1 MSLDNDNTEPAA
13 RADLDALSSMGKR
26 PVDAGNRIVPT
37 TVRELLD
44 GLKTNWRVVQHPPL
58 DTIDQGMEL
67 GIADLLGL
75 SVENLSKFLLLE
87 DAGGLLILLVAKGIV
102 RPDLRQVREVVGC
115 RRLHMA
121 SAATLRQ
128 CLDTVP
134 GRVSLLDLVDHQDQV
149 GTVVLDGNLIA
160 TDQQTA
166 LPLGSD
172 DVSVCLPASCLPNL
186 ARKLVSRVFILPE
199 S

>member
-1 MSLDNDNTEPAA
+1 MNSGDSGTQPAA
-13 RADLDALSSMGKR
+13 RADRGVTGDMGQKSIGSGDR
-26 PVDAGNRIVPT
+26 MVPVPVP
-37 TVRELLD
+37 VPVPVQELLD
-44 GLKTNWRVVQHPPL
+44 GLRIDWRVVQHPPL

-67 GIADLLGL
+67 GIADLLRL

-87 DAGGLLILLVAKGIV
+87 DVGGLLILLVVRGIR

-134 GRVSLLDLVDHQDQV
+134 GRVSLLDLVDRQGQV
-149 GTVVLDGNLIA
+149 DTVVLDGNLTA
-160 TDQQTA
+160 TDEQTA

-172 DVSVCLPASCLPNL
+172 EVSVCLPGSCLPDL
-186 ARKLVSRVFILPE
+186 ARKLAS
-199 S
+199 

>member
-1 MSLDNDNTEPAA
+1 MGPGNGSTDPAA
-13 RADLDALSSMGKR
+13 RAGLDAS
-26 PVDAGNRIVPT
+26 AGMDKGSLGSGDRMVPQP
-37 TVRELLD
+37 VRELLD
-44 GLKTNWRVVQHPPL
+44 GLRTNWRVAQHPPL

-75 SVENLSKFLLLE
+75 SIENLSKFLLLE
-87 DAGGLLILLVAKGIV
+87 DAGGLLILLVAKGIE
-102 RPDLRQVREVVGC
+102 RPDLRQVRAVVGC

-134 GRVSLLDLVDHQDQV
+134 GRVSLLDLVGHRGQV
-149 GTVVLDGNLIA
+149 DTVVLDGNLTA
-160 TDQQTA
+160 TDEQAA

-172 DVSVCLPASCLPNL
+172 DVSVCLPGSCLPDL
-186 ARKLVSRVFILPE
+186 VRKLVSRVFILSE

>member
-1 MSLDNDNTEPAA
+1 MNSGDSGTQPAA
-13 RADLDALSSMGKR
+13 RADRGVTGDMGQKSIGSGDR
-26 PVDAGNRIVPT
+26 MVPVPVQ
-37 TVRELLD
+37 ELLD
-44 GLKTNWRVVQHPPL
+44 GLRIDWRVVQHPPL

-87 DAGGLLILLVAKGIV
+87 DVGGLLILLVVRGIR

-134 GRVSLLDLVDHQDQV
+134 GRVSLLDLVDRQGQV
-149 GTVVLDGNLIA
+149 DTVVLDGNLTA
-160 TDQQTA
+160 TDEQTA

-172 DVSVCLPASCLPNL
+172 EVSVCLPGSCLPDL
-186 ARKLVSRVFILPE
+186 ARKLASQVFILPE

>member
-1 MSLDNDNTEPAA
+1 MRPGNGSTDPAA
-13 RADLDALSSMGKR
+13 RAELDAL
-26 PVDAGNRIVPT
+26 AGMDKGSLGSGDRMVPQP
-37 TVRELLD
+37 VRELLD
-44 GLKTNWRVVQHPPL
+44 GLRTNWRLVQHPPL

-75 SVENLSKFLLLE
+75 SIENLSKFLLLE
-87 DAGGLLILLVAKGIV
+87 DAGGLLILLVAKGIE

-134 GRVSLLDLVDHQDQV
+134 GRVSLLDLVGHHGQV
-149 GTVVLDGNLIA
+149 DTVVLDGNLTA
-160 TDQQTA
+160 TDEQTA

-172 DVSVCLPASCLPNL
+172 DVSVCLPGSCLPDL
-186 ARKLVSRVFILPE
+186 VRKLVSRVFILSE

>member
-1 MSLDNDNTEPAA
+1 MSLDNDNAEPAA
-13 RADLDALSSMGKR
+13 RADLGALSSMGKR

-37 TVRELLD
+37 TVRDLLD

-102 RPDLRQVREVVGC
+102 RLDLRQVREVVGC

-134 GRVSLLDLVDHQDQV
+134 GRVSLLDLVDHQGQV
-149 GTVVLDGNLIA
+149 DTVVLDGNLIA

-172 DVSVCLPASCLPNL
+172 DVSVCLPASCLPEL

>member
-1 MSLDNDNTEPAA
+1 MSLGNDNAEPAA

-87 DAGGLLILLVAKGIV
+87 DAGGLLILLVVRGIT

-134 GRVSLLDLVDHQDQV
+134 GRVSLLDLVDRRGQV
-149 GTVVLDGNLIA
+149 DTVVLDGNLTA
-160 TDQQTA
+160 TDEQTA

-172 DVSVCLPASCLPNL
+172 KVSVCLPGSCLPDL
-186 ARKLVSRVFILPE
+186 ARKLASQVFILPE

>member
-1 MSLDNDNTEPAA
+1 MVP
-13 RADLDALSSMGKR
+13 LS
-26 PVDAGNRIVPT
+26 
-37 TVRELLD
+37 VREHLD
-44 GLKTNWRVVQHPPL
+44 GLGTNWRVVQHPPL

-67 GIADLLGL
+67 GIADPLGL

-87 DAGGLLILLVAKGIV
+87 DAGRLLILLVAQGIR

-121 SAATLRQ
+121 PAATLRQ
-128 CLDTVP
+128 RLDTVP
-134 GRVSLLDLVDHQDQV
+134 GRVSLLDLVDYRGQV
-149 GTVVLDGNLIA
+149 DTLVLDGNLVA

-172 DVSVCLPASCLPNL
+172 EVSVCLPGSCLPDL
-186 ARKLVSRVFILPE
+186 ARKLASQVFILPE

>member
-1 MSLDNDNTEPAA
+1 MRPGNGSTDPAA
-13 RADLDALSSMGKR
+13 RAELDASAGMDKGSLGSGDRMVPQ
-26 PVDAGNRIVPT
+26 PVRA
-37 TVRELLD
+37 LLD
-44 GLKTNWRVVQHPPL
+44 GLRTNWRVAQHPPL

-67 GIADLLGL
+67 GIADLLGI
-75 SVENLSKFLLLE
+75 SIENLSKFLLLE
-87 DAGGLLILLVAKGIV
+87 DAGGLLILLVAKGIE

-134 GRVSLLDLVDHQDQV
+134 GRVSLLDLVGHRGQV
-149 GTVVLDGNLIA
+149 DTVVLDGSLTA
-160 TDQQTA
+160 TDEQTA

-172 DVSVCLPASCLPNL
+172 DVSVCLPGSCLPDL
-186 ARKLVSRVFILPE
+186 ARKLVSRVLILPE
-199 S
+199 G

>member
-1 MSLDNDNTEPAA
+1 MNSGDSGTQPAA
-13 RADLDALSSMGKR
+13 RADRGVTGDMGQKSIGSGDR
-26 PVDAGNRIVPT
+26 MVPVPVQ
-37 TVRELLD
+37 ELLD
-44 GLKTNWRVVQHPPL
+44 GLRIDWRVVQHPPL

-87 DAGGLLILLVAKGIV
+87 DVGGLLILLVVRGIR

-134 GRVSLLDLVDHQDQV
+134 GRVSLLDFVDRRGQV
-149 GTVVLDGNLIA
+149 DTVVLDGNLTA
-160 TDQQTA
+160 TDEQTA

-172 DVSVCLPASCLPNL
+172 EVSVCLPGSCLPDL
-186 ARKLVSRVFILPE
+186 ARKLASQVFILPE

>member
-1 MSLDNDNTEPAA
+1 MRPGNGSTDPAA
-13 RADLDALSSMGKR
+13 RAELDAS
-26 PVDAGNRIVPT
+26 AGMDKGSLGSGDRMVPQP
-37 TVRELLD
+37 VRELLD
-44 GLKTNWRVVQHPPL
+44 GLRTNWRVAQHPPL

-75 SVENLSKFLLLE
+75 SIENLSKFLLLE
-87 DAGGLLILLVAKGIV
+87 DAGGLLILLVAKGIE
-102 RPDLRQVREVVGC
+102 RPDLRQVRAVVRC

-134 GRVSLLDLVDHQDQV
+134 GRVSLLDLVGHRGQV
-149 GTVVLDGNLIA
+149 DTVVLDGSLTA
-160 TDQQTA
+160 TDEQTA

-172 DVSVCLPASCLPNL
+172 DVSVCLPGSCLPDL
-186 ARKLVSRVFILPE
+186 ARKLVSRVLILPE
-199 S
+199 G

>member
-1 MSLDNDNTEPAA
+1 MRPGNDNAEPATGA
-13 RADLDALSSMGKR
+13 DCGSTGDIGQKSIGSEDRKMPVPVRA
-26 PVDAGNRIVPT
+26 
-37 TVRELLD
+37 LLD
-44 GLKTNWRVVQHPPL
+44 GLRIDWRVVQHPPL

-87 DAGGLLILLVAKGIV
+87 DAGGLLILLVSKGIV

-121 SAATLRQ
+121 SAAILRQ

-134 GRVSLLDLVDHQDQV
+134 GRVSLLDLVGHRGQV
-149 GTVVLDGNLIA
+149 DTVVLDGSLTA
-160 TDQQTA
+160 TDEQTA

-172 DVSVCLPASCLPNL
+172 DVSVCLPGTCLPDL

-199 S
+199 G

>member
-1 MSLDNDNTEPAA
+1 MRPGNGSTDPAA
-13 RADLDALSSMGKR
+13 RAELDAS
-26 PVDAGNRIVPT
+26 AGMDKGSLGSGDRMVPQP
-37 TVRELLD
+37 VRELLD
-44 GLKTNWRVVQHPPL
+44 GLRTNWRVAQHPPL

-67 GIADLLGL
+67 GIADLLGI
-75 SVENLSKFLLLE
+75 SIENLSKFLLLE
-87 DAGGLLILLVAKGIV
+87 DAGGLLILLVAKGIE

-134 GRVSLLDLVDHQDQV
+134 GRVSLLDLVGHRGQV
-149 GTVVLDGNLIA
+149 DTVVLDGNLTA
-160 TDQQTA
+160 TDEQTA

-172 DVSVCLPASCLPNL
+172 DVSVCLPGSCLPDL
-186 ARKLVSRVFILPE
+186 VRKLVSRVFILSE

>member
-1 MSLDNDNTEPAA
+1 MRPGNGSTDPVA
-13 RADLDALSSMGKR
+13 RAELDAS
-26 PVDAGNRIVPT
+26 AGMDKGSLGSGDRMVPQP
-37 TVRELLD
+37 VRELLD
-44 GLKTNWRVVQHPPL
+44 GLRTNWRVAQHPPL

-75 SVENLSKFLLLE
+75 SVEKLSKFLLLE
-87 DAGGLLILLVAKGIV
+87 DAGGLLILLVAKGIE
-102 RPDLRQVREVVGC
+102 RPDLRQVRAVVGC
-115 RRLHMA
+115 RSLHMA

-134 GRVSLLDLVDHQDQV
+134 GRVSLLDLVGHRGQV
-149 GTVVLDGNLIA
+149 DTVVLDGNLTA
-160 TDQQTA
+160 TDEQTA

-172 DVSVCLPASCLPNL
+172 DVSVCLPGSCLPDL
-186 ARKLVSRVFILPE
+186 VRKLVSRVFILSE

>member
-1 MSLDNDNTEPAA
+1 MT
-13 RADLDALSSMGKR
+13 ALNLQQRILASWTIGERSRWVRGTGWF
-26 PVDAGNRIVPT
+26 PCPSESIWTAWGTNRH
-37 TVRELLD
+37 
-44 GLKTNWRVVQHPPL
+44 VVQHPPL

-87 DAGGLLILLVAKGIV
+87 DAGGLLILLVSKGIV
-102 RPDLRQVREVVGC
+102 RPDLHQVREVVGC

-134 GRVSLLDLVDHQDQV
+134 GRVSLLDLLDHQGQV
-149 GTVVLDGNLIA
+149 DTVVLDGNLIA

-172 DVSVCLPASCLPNL
+172 DVSVCLPGSCLPEL

>member
-1 MSLDNDNTEPAA
+1 MRPGNGSTDPAA
-13 RADLDALSSMGKR
+13 RAELDASAGMDKGSLGSGDRMVPQ
-26 PVDAGNRIVPT
+26 PVRA
-37 TVRELLD
+37 LLD
-44 GLKTNWRVVQHPPL
+44 GLRTNWRLVRHPPL

-87 DAGGLLILLVAKGIV
+87 DAGGLLILLVAKGIE
-102 RPDLRQVREVVGC
+102 RPDLRQVRAVVGC

-134 GRVSLLDLVDHQDQV
+134 GRVSLLDLVGHRGQV
-149 GTVVLDGNLIA
+149 DTVVLDGNLTA
-160 TDQQTA
+160 TDEQTA

-172 DVSVCLPASCLPNL
+172 DVSVCLPGSCLPDL

-199 S
+199 G

>member
-1 MSLDNDNTEPAA
+1 M
-13 RADLDALSSMGKR
+13 
-26 PVDAGNRIVPT
+26 DAGNRIVPMAM
-37 TVRELLD
+37 RELLD
-44 GLKTNWRVVQHPPL
+44 GLRTNWRVVQHPPL

-87 DAGGLLILLVAKGIV
+87 DAGGLLILLVSKGIV
-102 RPDLRQVREVVGC
+102 RPNLHQVREVVGC

-121 SAATLRQ
+121 SAATLHQ
-128 CLDTVP
+128 CLNTVP
-134 GRVSLLDLVDHQDQV
+134 GRVSLLDLLDHQGQV
-149 GTVVLDGNLIA
+149 DTVVLDGNLIA

-172 DVSVCLPASCLPNL
+172 DVSVCLPASCLPEL
-186 ARKLVSRVFILPE
+186 ARKLVSQVFILPE

>member
-1 MSLDNDNTEPAA
+1 MRLGNGSTDPAA
-13 RADLDALSSMGKR
+13 RVDLGA
-26 PVDAGNRIVPT
+26 PAGMDKKPLDSGDRMVPKP
-37 TVRELLD
+37 VRELLD
-44 GLKTNWRVVQHPPL
+44 DLRTNWRVVQHPPL

-75 SVENLSKFLLLE
+75 SVENLSKSLLLE
-87 DAGGLLILLVAKGIV
+87 DAGGLPILLVAQGIR
-102 RPDLRQVREVVGC
+102 RPDLRQVRELVGC

-121 SAATLRQ
+121 PAATLRQ

-134 GRVSLLDLVDHQDQV
+134 GRVSLLDLVDYRGQV
-149 GTVVLDGNLIA
+149 DTVVLDGNLVA

-172 DVSVCLPASCLPNL
+172 EVSVCLPGSCLPDL
-186 ARKLVSRVFILPE
+186 ARKLVSQVLILPE
-199 S
+199 N

>member
-1 MSLDNDNTEPAA
+1 MRPGNDSTEPAA
-13 RADLDALSSMGKR
+13 RAELDASAGMDKGSLGSGDRMVPQ
-26 PVDAGNRIVPT
+26 PVRA
-37 TVRELLD
+37 LLD
-44 GLKTNWRVVQHPPL
+44 GLRTNWRVAQHPPL

-75 SVENLSKFLLLE
+75 SIENLSKFLLLE
-87 DAGGLLILLVAKGIV
+87 DAGGLLILLVAKGIE
-102 RPDLRQVREVVGC
+102 RPNLRQVRAVVGC

-134 GRVSLLDLVDHQDQV
+134 GRVSLLDLVGHHGQV
-149 GTVVLDGNLIA
+149 DTVVLDGNLTA
-160 TDQQTA
+160 TDEQTA

-172 DVSVCLPASCLPNL
+172 DVSVCLPGSCLPDL
-186 ARKLVSRVFILPE
+186 ARKLVSRVLILSE

>member
-1 MSLDNDNTEPAA
+1 MSLDNDNAEPAA
-13 RADLDALSSMGKR
+13 RADLGALSSMGKR
-26 PVDAGNRIVPT
+26 PVNAGNRMVPLS
-37 TVRELLD
+37 VREHLD
-44 GLKTNWRVVQHPPL
+44 GLGTNWRVVQHPPL

-67 GIADLLGL
+67 DIADLLGL

-87 DAGGLLILLVAKGIV
+87 DAGGLLILLVAQGIR

-121 SAATLRQ
+121 PAATLRQ
-128 CLDTVP
+128 RLDTVP
-134 GRVSLLDLVDHQDQV
+134 GRVSLLDLVDYRGQV
-149 GTVVLDGNLIA
+149 DTVVLDGNLVA

-172 DVSVCLPASCLPNL
+172 EVSVCLPGSCLPDL
-186 ARKLVSRVFILPE
+186 ARKLVSQVLILPE

>member
-1 MSLDNDNTEPAA
+1 MRPGDDSTDPAA
-13 RADLDALSSMGKR
+13 RADRGATDDMGQKSIGSGDR
-26 PVDAGNRIVPT
+26 MVPAS
-37 TVRELLD
+37 VRELLD
-44 GLKTNWRVVQHPPL
+44 GVRTSWRVVQHPPL

-67 GIADLLGL
+67 GIADILGL

-87 DAGGLLILLVAKGIV
+87 DAGGLLILLMAKGIT

-121 SAATLRQ
+121 SVATLRQ

-134 GRVSLLDLVDHQDQV
+134 GRVSLLDLVDHQGQV
-149 GTVVLDGNLIA
+149 NIVVLDGNLTA

-172 DVSVCLPASCLPNL
+172 DVSICLPGSCLPNL
-186 ARKLVSRVFILPE
+186 AWKLVPRVFILPE

>member
-1 MSLDNDNTEPAA
+1 MRPGNGSTDPAA
-13 RADLDALSSMGKR
+13 RAELDAS
-26 PVDAGNRIVPT
+26 AGMDKGSLGSGDRMVPQP
-37 TVRELLD
+37 VRELLD
-44 GLKTNWRVVQHPPL
+44 GLRTNWRVAQHPPL

-75 SVENLSKFLLLE
+75 SIENISKFLLLE
-87 DAGGLLILLVAKGIV
+87 DVGGLLILLVAKGIV
-102 RPDLRQVREVVGC
+102 QPDLRQVREVVGC

-134 GRVSLLDLVDHQDQV
+134 GRVSLLDLVGHRGQV
-149 GTVVLDGNLIA
+149 DTVVLDGNLTA
-160 TDQQTA
+160 TDEQTA

-172 DVSVCLPASCLPNL
+172 DVSVCLPGSCLPDL
-186 ARKLVSRVFILPE
+186 VRKLVSRVFILSE

>member
-1 MSLDNDNTEPAA
+1 MRPGNGSTDPAA
-13 RADLDALSSMGKR
+13 RVDLGA
-26 PVDAGNRIVPT
+26 PVGMDKKPLDSGDRMVPQP
-37 TVRELLD
+37 VRELLD
-44 GLKTNWRVVQHPPL
+44 GLRTNWRLVQHPPL

-75 SVENLSKFLLLE
+75 SAENLSKFLLLE
-87 DAGGLLILLVAKGIV
+87 DVGGLLILLVAKGIV
-102 RPDLRQVREVVGC
+102 QPDLRQVREVVGC

-134 GRVSLLDLVDHQDQV
+134 GRVSLLDLVGHHGQV
-149 GTVVLDGNLIA
+149 DTVVLDGNLTA
-160 TDQQTA
+160 TDEQTA

-172 DVSVCLPASCLPNL
+172 DVSVCLPGSCLPDL
-186 ARKLVSRVFILPE
+186 ARKLASQVFILPE
-199 S
+199 G

>member
-1 MSLDNDNTEPAA
+1 MVP
-13 RADLDALSSMGKR
+13 LS
-26 PVDAGNRIVPT
+26 
-37 TVRELLD
+37 VREHLD
-44 GLKTNWRVVQHPPL
+44 GLGTNWRVVQHPPL

-75 SVENLSKFLLLE
+75 SVENLSKSLLLE
-87 DAGGLLILLVAKGIV
+87 DAGGLLILLVAQGIR

-121 SAATLRQ
+121 PAATLRQ
-128 CLDTVP
+128 RLDTVP
-134 GRVSLLDLVDHQDQV
+134 GRVSLLDLVGHHGQV
-149 GTVVLDGNLIA
+149 DTVVLDGSLVA

-172 DVSVCLPASCLPNL
+172 EVSVCLPGSCLPDL
-186 ARKLVSRVFILPE
+186 ARKLVSQVFILLE
-199 S
+199 G

>member
-1 MSLDNDNTEPAA
+1 MRPGNGSTDPAA
-13 RADLDALSSMGKR
+13 RAELDAS
-26 PVDAGNRIVPT
+26 AGMDKGSLGSGDRMVPQP
-37 TVRELLD
+37 VRELLD
-44 GLKTNWRVVQHPPL
+44 GLRTNWRVAQHPPL

-75 SVENLSKFLLLE
+75 SIENLSKFLLLE
-87 DAGGLLILLVAKGIV
+87 DAGGLLILLVAKGIE
-102 RPDLRQVREVVGC
+102 RPDLRQVRAVVGC

-134 GRVSLLDLVDHQDQV
+134 GRVSLLDLVGHRGQV
-149 GTVVLDGNLIA
+149 DTVVLDGNLTA
-160 TDQQTA
+160 TDEQTA

-172 DVSVCLPASCLPNL
+172 DVSVCLPGSCLPDL
-186 ARKLVSRVFILPE
+186 VRKLVSRVFILSE

>member
-1 MSLDNDNTEPAA
+1 MVPQPV
-13 RADLDALSSMGKR
+13 RA
-26 PVDAGNRIVPT
+26 
-37 TVRELLD
+37 LLD
-44 GLKTNWRVVQHPPL
+44 GLRTNWRVAQHPPL

-75 SVENLSKFLLLE
+75 SVENLFKFLLLE
-87 DAGGLLILLVAKGIV
+87 DAGGLLILLVSKGIV
-102 RPDLRQVREVVGC
+102 RPDLCQVREVVGC

-134 GRVSLLDLVDHQDQV
+134 GRVSLLDLAGHRGQVD
-149 GTVVLDGNLIA
+149 TVVLDGSLTA
-160 TDQQTA
+160 TDEQTA
-166 LPLGSD
+166 MPLGSD
-172 DVSVCLPASCLPNL
+172 DVSVCLPGSCLPDL

-199 S
+199 G

>member
-13 RADLDALSSMGKR
+13 RADLGALSSMGKR

-134 GRVSLLDLVDHQDQV
+134 GRVSLLDLVDHQGQV
-149 GTVVLDGNLIA
+149 DTVVLDGNLIA

-172 DVSVCLPASCLPNL
+172 DVSVCLPASCLPDL